1 MNFYSFLFKKSVI
14 LKLRLEKSSFLWYDI
29 MNEYKKLKKEHYS
42 MRKLEKILLKSCSY
56 TVLTLALFYTFA
68 LVGKFTAA
76 YIDFGTFAVFYLF
89 GLIISLTDLVLSV
102 EKLRFIF
109 RIGIHYSVLLTVFC
123 IVFVIMGKISLKSAG
138 AVFSSIIIFTL
149 FYAVMFAIV
158 YILKKLTQKGDYF
171 IESRSNKNNSQKKQK
186 QEYKS
191 IYK

>member
-89 GLIISLTDLVLSV
+89 GLIISLTNLVLSV

-158 YILKKLTQKGDYF
+158 YILKKLTQKGDNF

>member
-1 MNFYSFLFKKSVI
+1 
-14 LKLRLEKSSFLWYDI
+14 
-29 MNEYKKLKKEHYS
+29 

-89 GLIISLTDLVLSV
+89 GLIISITDLVLSV
-102 EKLRFIF
+102 ERLRFVF
-109 RIGIHYSVLLTVFC
+109 RLGIHYSVLLAVFC
-123 IVFVIMGKISLKSAG
+123 IVFVVMGKISLKSAG

-149 FYAVMFAIV
+149 FYAIMSAIV
-158 YILKKLTQKGDYF
+158 YIIKRLTQKGDDF
-171 IESRSNKNNSQKKQK
+171 VDLRSNKNKSQKKQK

>member
-1 MNFYSFLFKKSVI
+1 
-14 LKLRLEKSSFLWYDI
+14 
-29 MNEYKKLKKEHYS
+29 

-68 LVGKFTAA
+68 LISNFTAA
-76 YIDFGTFAVFYLF
+76 YIDLGTFAVIYLF

-158 YILKKLTQKGDYF
+158 YILKKLTQKGDDF

>member
-1 MNFYSFLFKKSVI
+1 
-14 LKLRLEKSSFLWYDI
+14 

-89 GLIISLTDLVLSV
+89 GLIISITDLVLSV
-102 EKLRFIF
+102 ERLRFVF
-109 RIGIHYSVLLTVFC
+109 RLGIHYSVLLAVFC
-123 IVFVIMGKISLKSAG
+123 IVFVVMGKISLKSAG

-149 FYAVMFAIV
+149 FYAIMSAIV
-158 YILKKLTQKGDYF
+158 YIIKRLTQKGDDF
-171 IESRSNKNNSQKKQK
+171 VDSRSNKNKSQKKLNV
-186 QEYKS
+186 QETCVQLVKS
-191 IYK
+191 LISVYH